1 MLAESGE
8 RFVRVDPAGKPS
20 TTRFAILEQF
30 PSATLLEATPVT
42 GRTHQIRVHCQQAG
56 HPILGDSKYGLLARG
71 EKDKS
76 GTEAAAKYLCLHAA
90 ELQFLLP
97 GTDSLFQ
104 VSAPWDKS
112 FSAQVSRL
120 REILSNS
127 D

>member
-30 PSATLLEATPVT
+30 ASATLMEATPLT

-56 HPILGDSKYGLLARG
+56 HPILGDSKYGVPAREEEG
-71 EKDKS
+71 KPE
-76 GTEAAAKYLCLHAA
+76 TEATAKYLCLHAA
-90 ELQFLLP
+90 ELQFQLP
-97 GTDSLFQ
+97 GADSLFQ

-112 FSAQVSRL
+112 FAAQVSRF
-120 REILSNS
+120 RKNLSNS